1 MTVGNFSSSEAL
13 ALRLKQVKTIFF
25 DYDGCIHDSLIIYAP
40 AFRKAQEYLVRLGLA
55 DERFWSDSEIRQ
67 WIGQNPKEMWQRFR
81 PDLTKDIRK
90 TASAI
95 IGEHMLS
102 IIETKARLFPQSLDT
117 LETLKARGYTLV
129 LISNCRESYL
139 NTHNKVF
146 SLDRYFD
153 NLICS
158 EAWQYASKTA
168 ILSQVA
174 DDYPADHSI
183 VGDRELDIEA
193 GKRNN
198 MIAIGARYGYAHSP
212 SELEKADL
220 LIDRIEDLTQIF

>member
-1 MTVGNFSSSEAL
+1 M
-13 ALRLKQVKTIFF
+13 KTIFF

-40 AFRKAQEYLVRLGLA
+40 AFRKAQEYLVGLGLA
-55 DERFWSDSEIRQ
+55 DERFWPDSEIRQ

-81 PDLTKDIRK
+81 PDLAKDIRK

-117 LETLKARGYTLV
+117 LETLKAKGYTLV

-146 SLDRYFD
+146 SLNCYFD

-158 EAWQYASKTA
+158 ESWQYASKTE
-168 ILSQVA
+168 ILSWVVN
-174 DDYPADHSI
+174 DCPAGYAI
-183 VGDRELDIEA
+183 VGDREIDIEA
-193 GKRNN
+193 GRLNN
-198 MIAIGARYGYAHSP
+198 MIAIGARYGYAHS
-212 SELEKADL
+212 SREIEKADL
-220 LIDRIEDLTQIF
+220 LIDKIEDLTKIF

>member
-1 MTVGNFSSSEAL
+1 M
-13 ALRLKQVKTIFF
+13 KTIFF

-40 AFRKAQEYLVRLGLA
+40 AFRKAQEFLVGLGLA
-55 DERFWSDSEIRQ
+55 DKRFWPVSEIRQ

-81 PDLTKDIRK
+81 PDLAKDIRK

-102 IIETKARLFPQSLDT
+102 ITETKARLFPQSLDT
-117 LETLKARGYTLV
+117 LETLKVKGYTLV
-129 LISNCRESYL
+129 LISNCKENYL

-153 NLICS
+153 KLMCS

-168 ILSQVA
+168 ILAQVA
-174 DDYPADHSI
+174 NDYRAEYAI
-183 VGDRELDIEA
+183 VGDREVDIEA
-193 GKRNN
+193 GKLNN
-198 MIAIGARYGYAHSP
+198 MIAIGARYGYSHSP
-212 SELEKADL
+212 RELVKADL
-220 LIDRIEDLTQIF
+220 LIDKIEDLTQIF